1 MGNWSSFKDGI
12 EYEDIRKFFLN
23 KCKELG
29 LKSKYRNGEITFED
43 VDSYDYFMGDFS
55 DDGVLSIYYP
65 FTLKKEYFM
74 SNFEDYDEF
83 LAQFVDVYDSAMIE
97 KRLCKT
103 ESKKSA
109 RKSLTEK
116 ELKMDVWEWG
126 DVKGT
131 DEELCNHIAEYAEE
145 KGIEYME
152 ITEDE
157 FEYLK
162 KDYLKKYKSMKEGIQ
177 KKDWESW
184 KIDSIGGTVFEYYFN
199 GYNEKENV
207 IQSLIEDD
215 YPTIKV
221 DYGEI
226 LGALNKEFRGK
237 TLGDMQ
243 KKGYILPW
251 GKDIDLGIHFDY
263 EIEKL
268 NSVSNGNSGMV
279 ELHCDFYIPSTDEIY
294 NFGCHAFV
302 YVDDLDVSMFL
313 ESKKSAK
320 KSLKEG
326 IDETLIGESK
336 DGQFSLYLS
345 DQRRANHGKDPHYE
359 IILATNGYF
368 TKYVRTDDKKAE
380 RVVSDWITLYDIDL
394 KGVKFSE
401 LFESKKSA
409 KKSMKESFDDD
420 DLLVIDV
427 IDMMILNFE
436 YDKKTVEKYFY
447 KIHKLNDFDTI
458 SLDEYIKIK
467 EEIEKALGYD
477 IFQ

>member
-1 MGNWSSFKDGI
+1 
-12 EYEDIRKFFLN
+12 
-23 KCKELG
+23 
-29 LKSKYRNGEITFED
+29 
-43 VDSYDYFMGDFS
+43 
-55 DDGVLSIYYP
+55 
-65 FTLKKEYFM
+65 
-74 SNFEDYDEF
+74 
-83 LAQFVDVYDSAMIE
+83 
-97 KRLCKT
+97 
-103 ESKKSA
+103 
-109 RKSLTEK
+109 
-116 ELKMDVWEWG
+116 
-126 DVKGT
+126 
-131 DEELCNHIAEYAEE
+131 
-145 KGIEYME
+145 ME

-199 GYNEKENV
+199 GHNEKENV

-251 GKDIDLGIHFDY
+251 GKDVDLGIHFDY

-268 NSVSNGNSGMV
+268 NSLSNGNNGMV

-313 ESKKSAK
+313 ESKNSARKS
-320 KSLKEG
+320 
-326 IDETLIGESK
+326 I
-336 DGQFSLYLS
+336 
-345 DQRRANHGKDPHYE
+345 
-359 IILATNGYF
+359 
-368 TKYVRTDDKKAE
+368 
-380 RVVSDWITLYDIDL
+380 
-394 KGVKFSE
+394 
-401 LFESKKSA
+401 
-409 KKSMKESFDDD
+409 KESFDDGD
-420 DLLVIDV
+420 QLVIDV
-427 IDMMILNFE
+427 VDMLILDFG

-458 SLDEYIKIK
+458 SIDEYIKIK

-477 IFQ
+477 DIF